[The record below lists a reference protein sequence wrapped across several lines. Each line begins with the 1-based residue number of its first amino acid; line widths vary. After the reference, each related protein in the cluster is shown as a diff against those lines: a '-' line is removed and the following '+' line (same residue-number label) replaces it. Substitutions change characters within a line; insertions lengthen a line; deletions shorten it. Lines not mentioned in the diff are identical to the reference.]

1 MRIFIL
7 IIFLYIGI
15 SACENKNYKVLTI
28 GGLTMGTTY
37 SIKIKITNIKINRAQ
52 IQTDIEK
59 ILYEVNQAM
68 STYLK
73 ESELSY
79 INSSTNI
86 ESHPISNDLYMVI
99 NHADTV
105 SQLTNGAFDV
115 TVGTLV
121 NLWGFGPIQST
132 NQIPSNEAIK
142 SIKNNTGYQK
152 IYLNKSQRSITK
164 LHPDL
169 YIDLSGIAKG
179 FAVDKIALY
188 LDENGFENYLV
199 EIGGELIAKGF
210 NENNKIWQIGIES
223 PNNNIMKIIGLK
235 DIAMATSGNYK
246 NYFEKDGVRY
256 SHTINPNTGKPIKHK
271 LASVTVVDKSAM
283 NADALATA
291 FMVLGPEKTLLL
303 ANDLEIGV
311 YLIIKNDE
319 RFYED
324 YNEYFKPYLTN

>member
-1 MRIFIL
+1 M
-7 IIFLYIGI
+7 GI

-37 SIKIKITNIKINRAQ
+37 SIKITNIKINRAQ
-52 IQTDIEK
+52 IQTDVEK

-152 IYLNKSQRSITK
+152 IYLNESQRSITK

-235 DIAMATSGNYK
+235 DIAMATSGDYK